1 MLEISQAIVS
11 SVSAADLSLTDEV
24 REGVRIA
31 FPSSGWTSIA
41 DARSP
46 SDFHLKLS
54 MDGIVDYF
62 VVRRAGDG
70 LPRQD
75 FRNLGDEAFALY
87 KRGYCRDGELA
98 KSGDFLLFRCRFK
111 ATMKTNT
118 R

>member
-24 REGVRIA
+24 RGVRIA

-41 DARSP
+41 DARSA
-46 SDFHLKLS
+46 SDFHPKLS
-54 MDGIVDYF
+54 MDGIVDYL